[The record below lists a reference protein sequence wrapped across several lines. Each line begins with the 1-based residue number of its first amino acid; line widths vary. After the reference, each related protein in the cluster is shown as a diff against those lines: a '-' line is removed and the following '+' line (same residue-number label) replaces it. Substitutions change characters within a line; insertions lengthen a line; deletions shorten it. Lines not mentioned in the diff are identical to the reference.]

1 VTKTGRSAAARRADE
16 VIARRAVAFR
26 EREEALRQVLAD
38 YFAARERADRL
49 RSDAEAAAQRVQR
62 DADAR
67 IAAARERAQRE
78 AAGFEDAARVA
89 VARMLALGE
98 SRRAVAEATGL
109 SAVAVRA
116 AGDAGGVNGG
126 EPEPGANAAARR
138 DAERVSAP
146 GR

>member
-1 VTKTGRSAAARRADE
+1 MTKTGRSAAARRADE
-16 VIARRAVAFR
+16 VIARRAAAFR
-26 EREEALRQVLAD
+26 EREEALRRVLAD
-38 YFAARERADRL
+38 YFAARERADRV
-49 RSDAEAAAQRVQR
+49 RADAEAAAGRVQR

-67 IAAARERAQRE
+67 IAAVRERAQHE

-109 SAVAVRA
+109 SAVQVRA
-116 AGDAGGVNGG
+116 AGGVAAPNG
-126 EPEPGANAAARR
+126 EQPGAGADAAARR
-138 DAERVSAP
+138 DAERPSAA